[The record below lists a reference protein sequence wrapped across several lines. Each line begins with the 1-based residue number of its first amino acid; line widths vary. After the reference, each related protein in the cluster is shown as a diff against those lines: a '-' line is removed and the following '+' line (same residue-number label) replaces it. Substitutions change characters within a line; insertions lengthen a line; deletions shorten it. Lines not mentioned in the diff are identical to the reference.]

1 MSTSLTDRPGIQIL
15 PSLLAADFARL
26 GEECRRAETTGADG
40 LHLDVMDGHF
50 VPNISF
56 GAEIVR
62 VASRSCQLP
71 LSVHLMVTRP
81 DFYAKS
87 FIEAGATLLLIQ
99 VESSCDIAAT
109 LRAIKAAGCR
119 PGLVL
124 NPETPAAAAEPF
136 LEQVE
141 EIMCMTVH
149 PGFGGQAFIPQVLPK
164 LQELRA
170 RRPRLDL
177 SVDGGITVETAVR
190 CAAAGV
196 NVFIAGTSLY
206 RAADMAGETR
216 RMRDAVEK
224 ARPTS

>member
-1 MSTSLTDRPGIQIL
+1 MSTSHTDRPGIQIL

-26 GEECRRAETTGADG
+26 GEECRRAEATGADG

-109 LRAIKAAGCR
+109 LRAIKGAGCR

-124 NPETPAAAAEPF
+124 NPETPLAAAAEPF
-136 LEQVE
+136 LDQVE
-141 EIMCMTVH
+141 EVMCMTVH
-149 PGFGGQAFIPQVLPK
+149 PGFGGQAFIPRYCPSC
-164 LQELRA
+164 RSCANPAAAA
-170 RRPRLDL
+170 RP
-177 SVDGGITVETAVR
+177 VGGWRITVETAVR

-206 RAADMAGETR
+206 RAADMAGET
-216 RMRDAVEK
+216 A
-224 ARPTS
+224 ACATP

>member
-1 MSTSLTDRPGIQIL
+1 MKTDPHTARPVQIL
-15 PSLLAADFARL
+15 PSLLAADFGRL
-26 GEECRRAETTGADG
+26 AEECQRAERTGADG

-56 GAEIVR
+56 GAEVVR

-81 DFYAKS
+81 DFYARS

-99 VESSCDIAAT
+99 VESSCDIAET
-109 LRAIKAAGCR
+109 LRAVRAAGCR

-124 NPETPAAAAEPF
+124 NPETPAEAATPH
-136 LEQVE
+136 LERCE
-141 EIMCMTVH
+141 ELMCMTVH

-164 LQELRA
+164 LRELRA
-170 RRPRLDL
+170 RRPDLDL
-177 SVDGGITVETAVR
+177 SVDGGITVDTATQ
-190 CAAAGV
+190 CAAAGT

-206 RAADMAGETR
+206 RAADMAAETA
-216 RMRDAVEK
+216 RMRAAIQQ
-224 ARPTS
+224 ARS